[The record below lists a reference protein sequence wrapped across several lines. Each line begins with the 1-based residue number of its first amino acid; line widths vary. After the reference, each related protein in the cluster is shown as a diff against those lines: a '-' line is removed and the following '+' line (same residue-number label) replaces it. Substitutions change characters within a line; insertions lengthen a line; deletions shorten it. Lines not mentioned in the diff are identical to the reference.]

1 MAKFFPMFSGSEGNA
16 TYIGFAEGGVLV
28 DAGVSYKRIKAAL
41 QNADISLSDIKSVL
55 ITHHHNDH
63 IKGLK
68 VFLKNNPVPVVASR
82 ETVYALEYLGIINN
96 EYPRIYI
103 DETEFAQFGEIKVR
117 ATATSHDC
125 KGSSCFTIFLGDQI
139 KTAVC
144 TDLGIMTEK
153 IKEELSGS
161 QIIMLESNHDPVML
175 RLGPYPAELKLRI
188 ASDEGHLSNAVCAET
203 LAELYEGGTTR
214 FVLAHLSEQN
224 NTPEKAASA
233 TRAALMDKGAVE
245 NEDYIL
251 YIAKKEGTR
260 VITI

>member
-1 MAKFFPMFSGSEGNA
+1 MFSGSEGNA
-16 TYIGFAEGGVLV
+16 TYIGGAGGGVLV
-28 DAGVSYKRIKAAL
+28 DVGVSCKRMKAAL
-41 QNADISLSDIKSVL
+41 QNANIPLTDIKAVL

-68 VFLKNNPVPVVASR
+68 VFLKNSTIPIIASR
-82 ETVYALEYLGIINN
+82 DTIYALEFLGIIDSA
-96 EYPRIYI
+96 YPRIYI
-103 DETEFAQFGEIKVR
+103 DEEETATLGDMEISSAK
-117 ATATSHDC
+117 TSHDC
-125 KGSSCFTIFLGDQI
+125 LGSSCFSITIGKEQ
-139 KTAVC
+139 KVAVC
-144 TDLGIMTEK
+144 TDLGIVTDEVK
-153 IKEELSGS
+153 ALLKGS
-161 QIIMLESNHDPVML
+161 ALALLESNHDPVML

-188 ASDEGHLSNAVCAET
+188 SSNEGHLSNAVCAET
-203 LAELYEGGTTR
+203 LSELFETGTNR

-251 YIAKKEGTR
+251 YVAPKEGNR